1 MAFDFAKFFGGGS
14 ERETTSSPKKLVVN
28 PNRCPKNHPCPA
40 IRVCPVGALTQK
52 GYAAPV
58 VNKETC
64 INCGKCSRYCAFGVL
79 AMKSV

>member
-1 MAFDFAKFFGGGS
+1 MAFDFAKFFGISGNEAASG
-14 ERETTSSPKKLVVN
+14 PKKLMVN
-28 PNRCPKNHPCPA
+28 PKRCPQNHPCPA

-58 VNKETC
+58 VNKDKC
-64 INCGKCSRYCAFGVL
+64 IDCGKCSRYCAFGAL